1 MPKWLDTGTDIINL
15 DYIERFQILE
25 IKKERKGRIYVEKVI
40 LKAFIANG
48 EPIGIAAFKNQADA
62 LAWLR
67 TRLKNNEEKIIQVR

>member
-1 MPKWLDTGTDIINL
+1 MPKWLDTGTDIVNL

-25 IKKERKGRIYVEKVI
+25 IKKERKGRMVVEKVI

-48 EPIGIAAFKNQADA
+48 DPISVAAFKNQADA

-67 TRLKNNEEKIIQVR
+67 TRLKNNEEKIIQIR